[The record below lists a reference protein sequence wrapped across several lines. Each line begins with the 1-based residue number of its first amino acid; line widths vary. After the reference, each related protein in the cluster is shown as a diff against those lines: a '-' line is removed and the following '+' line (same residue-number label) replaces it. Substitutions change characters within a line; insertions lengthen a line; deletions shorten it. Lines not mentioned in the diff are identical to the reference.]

1 MGKMIALDVGG
12 TFIKYA
18 CFVDGRMESAS
29 CGQFP
34 INEKG
39 SREEILD
46 PIRNFLLG
54 QRADAVCISIPG
66 PMDYPTG
73 TSRMRHKF
81 VSLLGFPMKA
91 CFQEALPGVS
101 VDFVHDGVAFLAG
114 ALALGEGGQA
124 KRPAGVMLGTGLGFA
139 MAEEGRILINEVNTP
154 CPPLWNMPY
163 REGIA
168 EDYVSGRAIRA
179 FYARESGQTAD
190 VREIAQMARDGN
202 ALAAR
207 VLWEAGRALGEMMQ
221 RRKEQLGIDL
231 VILGGQISKAADVLL
246 PAARQ
251 ETDVDFHVTAY
262 PDRAALYGAYAYSV
276 KGGALVKR
284 VPA

>member
-1 MGKMIALDVGG
+1 MIALDVGG
-12 TFIKYA
+12 TFVKHA
-18 CFVDGRMESAS
+18 CFVEGQLDDAS

-39 SREEILD
+39 SREEILV
-46 PIRNFLLG
+46 PIQEFLARQG
-54 QRADAVCISIPG
+54 ADAICISIPG

-81 VSLLGFPMKA
+81 VSLLDFPMRA
-91 CFQEALPGVS
+91 CLQEALPGTR

-114 ALALGEGGQA
+114 ALSLGEGEQA

-154 CPPLWNMPY
+154 CPPLWNVPY

-179 FYARESGQTAD
+179 AYARESGEVAD
-190 VREIAQMARDGN
+190 VREIAQLAREGN

-207 VLWEAGRALGEMMQ
+207 VLFEAGRALGEMMQ
-221 RRKEQLGIDL
+221 HRAEQLGIDL
-231 VILGGQISKAADVLL
+231 VILGGQISKSADLLL

-251 ETDVDFHVTAY
+251 ETDVRFRVTAHL
-262 PDRAALYGAYAYSV
+262 DSAALYGAYAYSV
-276 KGGALVKR
+276 KGSALVRK
-284 VPA
+284 VSA